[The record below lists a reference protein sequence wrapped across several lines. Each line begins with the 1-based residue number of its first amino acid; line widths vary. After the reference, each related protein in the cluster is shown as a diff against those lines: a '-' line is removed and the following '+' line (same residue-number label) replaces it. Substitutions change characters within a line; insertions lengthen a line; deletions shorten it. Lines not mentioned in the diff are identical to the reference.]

1 MRRHGTHARDAG
13 AGGAP
18 WAEMVDCDTAT
29 EVARRRR
36 TQEPKK
42 RGGQTVQDPRTLK
55 FGHMLTNPDTAGVM
69 PKSHASRH
77 VATLAIRI
85 SKPTL
90 GASGRLGWVRWPIGV
105 GLEHDS
111 RGPSRSSMSA
121 SLSIVVCFTVFIFAA
136 GVLAAAALAFPE
148 ACETAGRVM
157 DTPTTY
163 VATTRA
169 LPALPCLS
177 AARPRPRLLPPLSP
191 LAKPLILASLT
202 LFPHCIR

>member
-1 MRRHGTHARDAG
+1 MLGVGFTQHSCGIRGRCHARCCG
-13 AGGAP
+13 NQGRF
-18 WAEMVDCDTAT
+18 M
-29 EVARRRR
+29 
-36 TQEPKK
+36 
-42 RGGQTVQDPRTLK
+42 LK
-55 FGHMLTNPDTAGVM
+55 L
-69 PKSHASRH
+69 HASRH
-77 VATLAIRI
+77 VVTH
-85 SKPTL
+85 SSYSHTKPTL
-90 GASGRLGWVRWPIGV
+90 GASGRLRWVRWPIGV

>member
-1 MRRHGTHARDAG
+1 MGGDGGLRHSDR
-13 AGGAP
+13 GGATT
-18 WAEMVDCDTAT
+18 ADTGT
-29 EVARRRR
+29 
-36 TQEPKK
+36 TK

-202 LFPHCIR
+202 KELLIL